1 MFQILADN
9 KCLCYYWSCSRTGNI
24 ATCIIMIIAVAILLV
39 LLYDGKRNIR
49 KQVKKVSVDKTYEDV
64 DMTNINI

>member
-1 MFQILADN
+1 
-9 KCLCYYWSCSRTGNI
+9 
-24 ATCIIMIIAVAILLV
+24 MIIAVAILLV